1 MQSLVGFSI
10 TLNVS
15 LIDDHLHS
23 VENSDTSD
31 DEENTLEVVVE
42 KTPITLKNAVHYAAM
57 VRQFAL
63 ESNWEMLPDVES
75 IQRRLQ
81 NMRNTTNKKQTVLHD
96 YFNK

>member
-1 MQSLVGFSI
+1 VL
-10 TLNVS
+10 

-31 DEENTLEVVVE
+31 EEENTLEEVVE
-42 KTPITLKNAVHYAAM
+42 KTPVTLKEAVHYAAM

-63 ESNWEMLPDVES
+63 ESHWEMLLDVES
-75 IQRRLQ
+75 IQRRLH

-96 YFNK
+96 FFNK